1 MLSSTG
7 VQWCI
12 GATVVVGLFYAGY
25 QTGAGKVV
33 TVTEHVKGETG
44 IVFRDRI
51 VTITKIVQKD
61 GTVTE
66 ITKTEDSSKTE
77 KSKTD
82 TNKIAVTAARM
93 KYSLGLFAV
102 PKIVREDG
110 AIKSVR
116 LLPGVS
122 AGYNLGKEVWLK
134 LGVVPADSSM
144 SVGIEIHF

>member
-1 MLSSTG
+1 MLNSTG
-7 VQWCI
+7 IQWCI

-33 TVTEHVKGETG
+33 TVTEHVKGETE

-51 VTITKIVQKD
+51 VTVTKIVQKD

-66 ITKTEDSSKTE
+66 VTKTEEKDKTE
-77 KSKTD
+77 KTKTD
-82 TNKIAVTAARM
+82 TNKVAVTAARM

-102 PKIVREDG
+102 PKIVREG
-110 AIKSVR
+110 GEVKRVS

-122 AGYNLGKEVWLK
+122 AGYNLGNNYWLK
-134 LGVVPADSSM
+134 LGVVPADSTLSG
-144 SVGIEIHF
+144 GIEIHF

>member
-7 VQWCI
+7 IQWCM

-33 TVTEHVKGETG
+33 TVTEHTKGETLT
-44 IVFRDRI
+44 VFKDRI
-51 VTITKIVQKD
+51 VTVTKIVQKD

-66 ITKTEDSSKTE
+66 VTKTEEIDKTE

-82 TNKIAVTAARM
+82 SNKVAVTPARM
-93 KYSLGLFAV
+93 KYSLGLLAV
-102 PKIVREDG
+102 PKLIREG
-110 AIKSVR
+110 GEIKRVT

-122 AGYNLGKEVWLK
+122 AGYNLGNETWLK
-134 LGVVPADSSM
+134 LGVVPADSI
-144 SVGIEIHF
+144 VVAGIEIHF